1 MKISKR
7 KIELI
12 MAQKFTSVSE
22 LAKLSGVSRQNIST
36 VVLRGTCRPLTAAKL
51 ARALGVDP
59 ADIIEEED

>member
-12 MAQKFTSVSE
+12 MAQKFASVSE

-36 VVLRGTCRPLTAAKL
+36 VVRRGTCRPLTAAKL